1 MISALL
7 LPVLLAGSIFE
18 EIRLTDTLEV
28 RAEYMEQGAVL
39 SEEGMVLSVEDFGL
53 LQGEYLTIEQ
63 RWLARIED
71 LKELHAEQV
80 VDIQARCASQLKPLR
95 DEITLLDERVNV
107 ATESARVAEREAR
120 FYKYVSYGL
129 AAVAGVVTI
138 YTIAR

>member
-1 MISALL
+1 MIFTLL
-7 LPVLLAGSIFE
+7 APLLLAGSIFE
-18 EIRLTDTLEV
+18 EVRLTDALHV

-63 RWLARIED
+63 RWIARIDD
-71 LKELHAEQV
+71 LKELHAKQIT
-80 VDIQARCASQLKPLR
+80 DIQARCVSQLKPLR
-95 DEITLLDERVNV
+95 DEITLLDEKLKV
-107 ATESARVAEREAR
+107 AQESARVAKREAR
-120 FYKYVSYGL
+120 IYKYVSFGL